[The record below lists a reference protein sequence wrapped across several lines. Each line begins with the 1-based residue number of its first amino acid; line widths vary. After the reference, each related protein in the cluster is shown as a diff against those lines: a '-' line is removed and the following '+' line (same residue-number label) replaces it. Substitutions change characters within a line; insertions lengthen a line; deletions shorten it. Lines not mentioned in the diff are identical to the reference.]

1 MLHDDWEKAKRCSGG
16 VWVKGV
22 PGPAPVWRIE
32 GPKRGD
38 SGRPSLG
45 GRRGPGGGGSLP
57 GEELWRRGERL
68 LQRRNFA
75 A

>member
-1 MLHDDWEKAKRCSGG
+1 MLHDGWEKAKRCSGG

-45 GRRGPGGGGSLP
+45 GRRGPGGGGVLCREKSSGGGGKGCLK
-57 GEELWRRGERL
+57 GVT
-68 LQRRNFA
+68 
-75 A
+75 